1 MRAWN
6 PENEV
11 SYSVF
16 DMILV
21 TLTGT
26 AGEIFNTVGSL
37 LEELEGGAG
46 KGGGGLKIP
55 KNANKC

>member
-46 KGGGGLKIP
+46 KEGGLKIP

>member
-1 MRAWN
+1 
-6 PENEV
+6 
-11 SYSVF
+11 
-16 DMILV
+16 MILV

-46 KGGGGLKIP
+46 KGGGGVENTK
-55 KNANKC
+55 KCQQMLNCY